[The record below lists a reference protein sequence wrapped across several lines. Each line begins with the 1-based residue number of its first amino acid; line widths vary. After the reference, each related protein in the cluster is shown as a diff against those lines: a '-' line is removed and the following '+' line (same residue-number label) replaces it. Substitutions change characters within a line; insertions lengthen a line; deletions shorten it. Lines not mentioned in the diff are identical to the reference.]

1 MYQLIHLCSKWSE
14 NLTAMNKSLSPVF
27 LPGESH
33 GQRGLAGYSLWGHEE
48 SHTTERLRTHTRT
61 GRDDVGLEFGFR
73 CAWIHGPPSWLSG
86 KESACQCRRRGFSP
100 WVEKIHW
107 SRRWQPAPVVLPGK
121 SLGQRSLAGHS
132 QWGRKE
138 SDMTEQLSTH
148 AHAHTCLDTGAQL
161 MSPRF
166 RSPSSPVS

>member
-1 MYQLIHLCSKWSE
+1 MVLQKCYTTMPIYFLHQLIHLCSKWSE

-33 GQRGLAGYSLWGHEE
+33 GQRSLAGYSLWGHEE

-61 GRDDVGLEFGFR
+61 GRDGVGLGFGFR

-86 KESACQCRRRGFSP
+86 KESACQCRKCGFSP
-100 WVEKIHW
+100 WVEKICW

-121 SLGQRSLAGHS
+121 PLDREALRATVDGVARSQIWLSSWVHMYTHVLAWIQG
-132 QWGRKE
+132 
-138 SDMTEQLSTH
+138 LN
-148 AHAHTCLDTGAQL
+148 
-161 MSPRF
+161 
-166 RSPSSPVS
+166 